1 VDAERARGDG
11 VNTHRIREKL
21 RAGDPTLGCFMGLG
35 SPTVA
40 EVLGHAGF
48 EWLVIETEHNGLD
61 MAQVQELVTAVEGTG
76 AVPFVRVPSLDRVA
90 IQRSLDIG
98 ARGIVV
104 PLVRTADEAA
114 AIVSATR
121 FPPVGTRSF
130 GPLRAARY
138 GLDNEDYFR
147 RANEQIV
154 VMLILE
160 TREAYEGIREIAAV
174 PGIDA
179 LYIGPFDLALS
190 FGLDPLGAATAEV
203 EALIRDAQR
212 VCATSGAALG
222 VPVRTVDEL
231 ERRRA
236 EGFTLLAFGPD
247 YLLVADAARAAVA
260 AFEAG
265 SSASAP

>member
-1 VDAERARGDG
+1 
-11 VNTHRIREKL
+11 
-21 RAGDPTLGCFMGLG
+21 
-35 SPTVA
+35 
-40 EVLGHAGF
+40 
-48 EWLVIETEHNGLD
+48 
-61 MAQVQELVTAVEGTG
+61 MAQVQELVIAVEGTG

-121 FPPVGTRSF
+121 FPPAGTRSF

-138 GLDNEDYFR
+138 GLDNKDYFR
-147 RANEQIV
+147 RANDQIV

-160 TREAYEGIREIAAV
+160 TREAYEGIREIAAM

-203 EALIRDAQR
+203 EALIRDAQS

-236 EGFTLLAFGPD
+236 EGFTLLGFGPD

-265 SSASAP
+265 SSSSAL